1 MKGLKCMNISTMTVE
16 DLETI
21 RDTLTTNFDDFWN
34 YQIFKQELE
43 NKNSKYLVIK
53 EHDEIIGFAGIK
65 IIIDEAD
72 IMNIVVKK
80 SHRNQGIGSILLQ
93 NLIDLA
99 TKTNLNSLTL
109 EVNEKNFPA
118 IYLYEKFGFKKISTR
133 KKYYKNDD
141 GIVMQ
146 INIKGQKSDV

>member
-1 MKGLKCMNISTMTVE
+1 MNISTMTVE